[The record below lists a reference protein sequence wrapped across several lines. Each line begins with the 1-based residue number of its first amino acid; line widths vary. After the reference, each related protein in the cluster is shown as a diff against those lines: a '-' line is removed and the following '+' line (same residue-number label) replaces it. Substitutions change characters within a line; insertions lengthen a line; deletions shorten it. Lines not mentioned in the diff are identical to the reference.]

1 MKKHGKQ
8 MKIVELDKKTY
19 KGYELEYKYVTKYFF
34 DVVIKN
40 RKAVVVTIKR
50 KRLRR
55 KLEKKFISKLFEEYI
70 DVPDVYAIFE
80 KKKMIAVIE
89 GSLETWNNR
98 YRIWNLLVDAKYRK
112 MGYGKALMTYMETI
126 AKEKGA
132 RALVLETQSC
142 NDPAI
147 QFYLNLGLHFIGIDT
162 MNYSNK
168 DIDQKEVR
176 LEFGKRL

>member
-1 MKKHGKQ
+1 MKRHGRH

-19 KGYELEYKYVTKYFF
+19 KGYELEYKYITKFFF

-40 RKAVVVTIKR
+40 RKAIVLTIKR
-50 KRLRR
+50 KKFRR
-55 KLEKKFISKLFEEYI
+55 KQEKKFSSKLFEDYI
-70 DVPDVYAIFE
+70 EVPDVYAIFE
-80 KKKMIAVIE
+80 KKNIIAVIE

-98 YRIWNLLVDAKYRK
+98 YRIWNLLVEPKYRK
-112 MGYGKALMTYMETI
+112 MGYGKALMTHMENI

-147 QFYLNLGLHFIGIDT
+147 QFYLNQGFHFIGIDT
-162 MNYSNK
+162 MNYTNK

-176 LEFGKRL
+176 LEFGKRI